1 MTQWKF
7 LNVSLGSAG
16 QWIGGILVASC
27 LLTITPHAQAVE
39 SGRVIEKD
47 GKYVFV
53 ESMDPSMKL
62 LLDRA
67 VKNGW
72 ITQEEYDRTL
82 QESEARSYLLQPS
95 FRAWYDRGF
104 NLSVNDNAFFLKIRG
119 RVAMRFTQRF
129 RNDAWRIGDSKNFP
143 ELLGVFG
150 DYRANRSIDEAS
162 TFNLKRVRLYFM
174 GHLINPDFK
183 YYIQLAGETA
193 ENAQNPGALTV
204 LDANVQ
210 STHIP
215 WLNMQLGQFKVYFNR
230 SQINSTA
237 AMQFTDRSL
246 AMEAFTASGLNRR
259 DVGLTIMNDEEVYPF
274 VYYLGVFNGSGPLV
288 NRFAQFSSEEPTL
301 GCPGGQTSGNPFPS
315 PAGCPGSTR
324 NINGNL
330 RTGVNQLMYT
340 ARFMWNIMG
349 RPGYGEGDLAYS
361 EAPQMA
367 VGGGYA
373 FNPAIETST
382 DNAFVGID
390 LANLNFRRQLAT
402 LGNARVLG
410 QGKVDFSTWTLD
422 YVFKYRGFS
431 FQAEYWFR
439 NVIRHNK
446 GLPCLQT
453 LTTGGPCT
461 LFAPGQYGN
470 MQGWTVQSGYYLIP
484 RKLEVAARYSWW
496 DPDTHSG
503 GDLIKEVNVSL
514 NWFLFGT
521 YDHQIMITYTNLAMG
536 MGGFAI
542 GRSAPLPAVGNPALA
557 SSFPSGN
564 VPLDQG
570 QQTLIEN
577 AIRIQYQIFF

>member
-1 MTQWKF
+1 MTQWKL
-7 LNVSLGSAG
+7 LNVSSRTARRLIAG
-16 QWIGGILVASC
+16 LFMASC
-27 LLTITPHAQAVE
+27 IGAMGPYAEAVE

-67 VKNGW
+67 LKNGW
-72 ITQEEYDRTL
+72 ISQEEYDRTV
-82 QESEARSYLLQPS
+82 QESETRSYLLQPS
-95 FRAWYDRGF
+95 SRAWYDRGF
-104 NLSVNDNAFFLKIRG
+104 NFSMNDNAFFLKIRA

-129 RNDAWRIGDSKNFP
+129 RNDAWRVGDSKNYP

-174 GHLINPDFK
+174 GHLINPDFR

-193 ENAQNPGALTV
+193 ENAQNPGSLTV

-210 STHIP
+210 STHIS
-215 WLNMQLGQFKVYFNR
+215 WLNVQLGQFKIYFNR

-288 NRFAQFSSEEPTL
+288 NRFAQFSSEEPTQ

-315 PAGCPGSTR
+315 PAGCPASTR

-330 RTGVNQLMYT
+330 RTGVNQLLYT

-373 FNPAIETST
+373 YNPAIETST
-382 DNAFVGID
+382 NNAFVGID

-402 LGNARVLG
+402 LGNARILG

-431 FQAEYWFR
+431 LQAEYWFR

-470 MQGWTVQSGYYLIP
+470 MTGWTVQSGYYLIP
-484 RKLEVAARYSWW
+484 RKLEIAARYAWW

-521 YDHQIMITYTNLAMG
+521 YDHQIMLTYSNVAMG

-542 GRSAPLPAVGNPALA
+542 GRSAPLPAVGNPALPA
-557 SSFPSGN
+557 SFPSGN
-564 VPLDQG
+564 VPLDLG
-570 QQTLIEN
+570 QQTLVEN
-577 AIRIQYQIFF
+577 AVRIQYQIFF

>member
-1 MTQWKF
+1 VP
-7 LNVSLGSAG
+7 L
-16 QWIGGILVASC
+16 
-27 LLTITPHAQAVE
+27 HADAVE
-39 SGRVIEKD
+39 SGRIIEKD

-53 ESMDPSMKL
+53 ETVDPSMRL

-129 RNDAWRIGDSKNFP
+129 RNDAWRVGDSKNFP

-150 DYRANRSIDEAS
+150 DYRSNRSIDEAS

-183 YYIQLAGETA
+183 YYLQLAGETA
-193 ENAQNPGALTV
+193 ENAQNPGSLTV

-215 WLNMQLGQFKVYFNR
+215 WLNVQLGQFKVYFNR
-230 SQINSTA
+230 SQVNSTA
-237 AMQFTDRSL
+237 AMQFTDRAL
-246 AMEAFTASGLNRR
+246 AEEAFTASGLNRR

-288 NRFAQFSSEEPTL
+288 NRFAQFASEEPTL

-315 PAGCPGSTR
+315 PAGCPASQR

-382 DNAFVGID
+382 DNSFVGID

-402 LGNARVLG
+402 LGNARILG
-410 QGKVDFSTWTLD
+410 QGKVDFSTWTMD

-470 MQGWTVQSGYYLIP
+470 MTGWTVQSGYYVIP
-484 RKLEVAARYSWW
+484 RKLEIAARYAFW

-521 YDHQIMITYTNLAMG
+521 YDHQIMLTWSNVAMG

-557 SSFPSGN
+557 ASFPSGN
-564 VPLDQG
+564 VPLDSG
-570 QQTLIEN
+570 QKTLIEN